1 MSGSTGTSGAHP
13 SSSAPSRSTSRRRPT
28 EQSSFARLL
37 FENFGLKLLSLVV
50 ALGFYASMH
59 TTSNAQRTLQVPLVA
74 DMPPPGSRRSLVSE
88 IPQTISVTLEGP
100 RTQLDAL
107 EARLDPIALNLRG
120 ARDETVA
127 FTQAMLGGLPRAAK
141 VSRIIPESL
150 AIHWEDVIDRK
161 VEVQVPIA
169 GQLAKGIEVRGEV
182 VVSPRQIEVTGPQ
195 SYARALQ
202 LARVEPFDLTGLG
215 EGKHTRNLA
224 LAAPPTKLTFE
235 QRHVEATIEIARKLA
250 TRELMAKVQVIGLA
264 RGRAEPAVVRVVVAG
279 PPERVSTLKPESVL
293 VRVDPKAAG
302 ADPLKPGSAVMP
314 VIVDV
319 LDATAQPDPPQVVV
333 RW

>member
-1 MSGSTGTSGAHP
+1 VSGPAGVHP
-13 SSSAPSRSTSRRRPT
+13 SGTAPSRAPSRRRTT
-28 EQSSFARLL
+28 EQSLLGRLL

-74 DMPPPGSRRSLVSE
+74 DMPSPGTQRSLVSE
-88 IPQTISVTLEGP
+88 VPQTISVTLEGP

-107 EARLDPIALNLRG
+107 EAKLDPIALNLRG
-120 ARDETVA
+120 ARDETVT
-127 FTQAMLGGLPRAAK
+127 FTQAMLAGLPRAAK
-141 VSRIIPESL
+141 VTRIIPEVL
-150 AIHWEDVIDRK
+150 VIRWEDVIERK

-169 GQLAKGIEVRGEV
+169 GQLAKGLEVRGEV
-182 VVSPRQIEVTGPQ
+182 LVSPRQLEVTGPQ
-195 SYARALQ
+195 SYAKALQ
-202 LARVEPFDLTGLG
+202 LARAEPFDLTGLG

-224 LAAPPTKLTFE
+224 LAAPPTKLAFE

-250 TRELMAKVQVIGLA
+250 TRELLAKVQVIGLA

-279 PPERVSTLKPESVL
+279 APERVSTLKPESVL
-293 VRVDPKAAG
+293 VRVDPRAAG
-302 ADPLKPGSAVMP
+302 ADPMKPGSAVMP
-314 VIVDV
+314 VLVDV
-319 LDATAQPDPPQVVV
+319 LDATAQSDPPQVVV